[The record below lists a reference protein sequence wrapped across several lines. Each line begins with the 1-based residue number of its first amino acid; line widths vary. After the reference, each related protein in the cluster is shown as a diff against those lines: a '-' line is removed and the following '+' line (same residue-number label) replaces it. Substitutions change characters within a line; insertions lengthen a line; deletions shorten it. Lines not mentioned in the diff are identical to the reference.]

1 MLLFPDSWITRK
13 FVYKFV
19 LNGSK
24 WVTSNLYPLEKDSR
38 GLENN
43 VMTVTSQYLPLMPPG
58 VYETIQVPRG
68 YLNSL
73 HTQMAVEGFSELFV
87 SMESEEAMVVVRQN
101 PTTMESYVLVAR
113 SYYKQNAPTTGLNPV
128 KLPGVISA
136 VELISQLSIRDW
148 NFVQDR
154 NEVNGYQGWLE
165 CFSNLTKFATISRS

>member
-1 MLLFPDSWITRK
+1 MFPDSWLDHK
-13 FVYKFV
+13 FSYKFV
-19 LNGSK
+19 INGSK
-24 WVTSNLYPLEKDSR
+24 WVTSSQYPIERDSR

-43 VMTVTSQYLPLMPPG
+43 VLTVTPQYLPVVPPG

-68 YLNSL
+68 YLNAL
-73 HTQMAVEGFSELFV
+73 HTQMAIEGFSELFV

-113 SYYKQNAPTTGLNPV
+113 SYYRPNVAVTSLKPV
-128 KLPGVISA
+128 KLPGIVSG

-154 NEVNGYQGWLE
+154 NEVNGYKGWLE
-165 CFSNLTKFATISRS
+165 CYGNLTKFASISRS